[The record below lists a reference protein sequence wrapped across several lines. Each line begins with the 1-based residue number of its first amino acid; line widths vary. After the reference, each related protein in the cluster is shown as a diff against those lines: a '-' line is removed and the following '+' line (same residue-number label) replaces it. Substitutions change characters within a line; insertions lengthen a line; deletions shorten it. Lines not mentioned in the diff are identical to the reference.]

1 MKRRIVCENSRQWK
15 TEEEGSWQ
23 GSYASLSTTIAAI
36 EEIILMRKSRSFAWG
51 ATRKRRVCR
60 RPVDRISL
68 SCDHRS
74 NTIASMQDRTVM
86 FEVDVNA
93 VAQQNS
99 GRGRGEVISRL
110 QQRV

>member
-1 MKRRIVCENSRQWK
+1 
-15 TEEEGSWQ
+15 
-23 GSYASLSTTIAAI
+23 
-36 EEIILMRKSRSFAWG
+36 
-51 ATRKRRVCR
+51 
-60 RPVDRISL
+60 
-68 SCDHRS
+68 
-74 NTIASMQDRTVM
+74 MQDRTVM